1 MGFRGL
7 PRWEIVA
14 RVLFLVA
21 LAVLMQKAFAAPVYT
36 AAPVVPRIHG
46 AEDKM
51 EFKAECTNSKG
62 EIIPAGGICET
73 IVDPCRS
80 TTSRCVETSAGSKI
94 YYCNFDAPVNKAANS
109 VCDGDTTCPNVDP
122 CLPKP
127 RCDGAGNCDKPP
139 SIVCPAPPAVSN
151 ACYIYPCVNGCTLSP
166 SCGAP
171 IYICTPTNTPTATPG
186 NTSTPT
192 QTPTNTP
199 TPSNTPTSTTTQ
211 TPTPTPTKSLC
222 QACTINAATDKFGC
236 PAPNV
241 PKNPLTG
248 ADLSAV
254 DPATYKGTC
263 ECSPQCIATPTQSP
277 TQTPSPTPT
286 VASSISR
293 CKDTLS
299 SKPNFQEIMG
309 RGGPVTGDPTGPCSQ
324 ASAALDIDLQT
335 YRDQGYAVVVDT
347 PVVDVADEGWMKGKM
362 GIAPMICY
370 ARACV
375 YQDPANTCA
384 CSYDAPVVV
393 GTPTTADLDKG
404 AAYCSTV
411 CSAIGVQ
418 RTAGSPP
425 PGNPTGNCY
434 CTANQGVLGIN
445 NCGNLQ
451 PPNVGGPMGMYCSCS
466 NPTGTPCKTQSV
478 TYFSPGYCVCG
489 GYVGVTCPNY
499 AGGALLNTQA
509 TVPSS
514 CKPPSIDRPVRNPLT
529 GVCSTVSC
537 TAPKV
542 ANTTTCQC
550 ECPSNVTCPAGQT
563 YDTVSCAC
571 KCAGVTCPAGTVLN
585 NRTCQCSTCG
595 DGLPPSQ
602 SLDPACCTKAKVSC
616 SRQQTTC
623 AYSIPCQPNVTTF
636 NNQMCPA
643 CEGKRGADRIEFGV
657 GRTDVL
663 TAMREALRPSC
674 RPSDPND
681 DCCEPAMG
689 GANCNAPGLLG
700 TAPFGFITGFADLRE
715 VCRAE
720 VAAYSQE
727 CQQVIKTY
735 PYPTGGSSCNAWKD
749 IVVNAQNGSLPDGC
763 SAKIGSDGL
772 PMETYSSDGTTLL
785 SATVECHDLKTAYCN
800 F

>member
-1 MGFRGL
+1 
-7 PRWEIVA
+7 
-14 RVLFLVA
+14 
-21 LAVLMQKAFAAPVYT
+21 VLMQKAFAAPVYT

-51 EFKAECTNSKG
+51 DFKAECTNSKG

-94 YYCNFDAPVNKAANS
+94 YNCNFDAPVNKAANS

-127 RCDGAGNCDKPP
+127 RCDGAGNCDKPS

-151 ACYIYPCVNGCTLSP
+151 ACYIYPCTGGCTLNP
-166 SCGAP
+166 SCAAP
-171 IYICTPTNTPTATPG
+171 IYICTPTNTPTVTPG
-186 NTSTPT
+186 NTATPT

-199 TPSNTPTSTTTQ
+199 TPSNTPTR
-211 TPTPTPTKSLC
+211 TPTPSNTPT
-222 QACTINAATDKFGC
+222 Q
-236 PAPNV
+236 
-241 PKNPLTG
+241 
-248 ADLSAV
+248 
-254 DPATYKGTC
+254 
-263 ECSPQCIATPTQSP
+263 SPTFTPTPTQSP

-299 SKPNFQEIMG
+299 SKPNFQEIVG
-309 RGGPVTGDPTGPCSQ
+309 RGGPVSGDPTGPCSQ
-324 ASAALDIDLQT
+324 ASAALELDVQT

-362 GIAPMICY
+362 GIAPIICY
-370 ARACV
+370 ARACT
-375 YQDPANTCA
+375 YKDPANTCA

-434 CTANQGVLGIN
+434 CTANNGELGIN

-478 TYFSPGYCVCG
+478 TYYPPGYCVCG

-499 AGGALLNTQA
+499 AGGSLLNTQA
-509 TVPSS
+509 TLPSS
-514 CKPPSIDRPVRNPLT
+514 CKPPSMDRPVRDPLT
-529 GVCSTVSC
+529 GVCTKVTC

-542 ANTTTCQC
+542 ANTTTCSC
-550 ECPSNVTCPAGQT
+550 DCPSNVTCPAGQT
-563 YDTVSCAC
+563 YDTVSCTC

-602 SLDPACCTKAKVSC
+602 SLDPACCKKAKMSC

-623 AYSIPCQPNVTTF
+623 AYNIPCQANVTVF
-636 NNQMCPA
+636 NSPSLACPK
-643 CEGKRGADRIEFGV
+643 CKGLRGADRVWFGAISADDT
-657 GRTDVL
+657 RSNL
-663 TAMREALRPSC
+663 ERMRDLLQPSC
-674 RPSDPND
+674 NPSDPNSN
-681 DCCEPAMG
+681 CCKPTMG
-689 GANCNAPGLLG
+689 GANCEAPGLLG
-700 TAPFGFITGFADLRE
+700 SAPFGFITGFADYKE
-715 VCRAE
+715 VCLAS
-720 VAAYSQE
+720 AAQYSSD
-727 CQQVIKTY
+727 CQAAIDNY
-735 PYPTGGSSCNAWKD
+735 PYPRASSSCRAWKD
-749 IVVNAQNGSLPDGC
+749 IVVNAVDGILPDGC
-763 SAKIGSDGL
+763 NAK
-772 PMETYSSDGTTLL
+772 DGTEVYDSNGVLL
-785 SATVECHDLKTAYCN
+785 SATVTCDQIQDAICI